1 MRDGRGRHVGA
12 RCTASAKCGN
22 GRNGA
27 HMKLRRLYEE
37 VIAHGIAADPRG
49 RSRVEKELARVKKD
63 YDELPDEKKKRFD
76 TELLTN
82 PYSDSRILFGDDDDE
97 IGAVLV
103 GIDMEVGEVVLADR
117 LREKG
122 TQVDL
127 VWAHHPEGKGLA
139 ALGGVLA
146 MQADI
151 LSGFGVPISAAEGLL
166 EPRIKEV
173 ERRVMPANHMRAVDA
188 ARLLDIP
195 MICTHTPADNCV
207 AGYLQDLFDEK
218 KPETVDDVICVL
230 RDIPEYAEAELAGS
244 GLKVVA
250 GSEKRR
256 CGRVFVDMTGGTSGS
271 EKAFERLANTSDIGT
286 MVVMHIPEKHLEEAA
301 KNHINVVIAGHMASD
316 TLGMNLL
323 LDAVERKGGEKFTV
337 IECSG
342 FRRYE
347 H

>member
-1 MRDGRGRHVGA
+1 
-12 RCTASAKCGN
+12 
-22 GRNGA
+22 
-27 HMKLRRLYEE
+27 MKLRTLYEA
-37 VIAHGIAADPRG
+37 VIEHGMTADPRG
-49 RSRVEKELARVKKD
+49 ASRVRKLLEKTKKD
-63 YDELPDEKKKRFD
+63 HDALSDEKKRRFD
-76 TELLTN
+76 AERLTN
-82 PYSDSRILFGDDDDE
+82 PYSDTRILHGDDSAE
-97 IGAVLV
+97 VKTAIV
-103 GIDMEVGEVVLADR
+103 GIDMEVGEIVLADR

-122 TQVDL
+122 TDIDL
-127 VWAHHPEGKGLA
+127 VWAHHPEGRGLA
-139 ALGGVLA
+139 GLGGVMA

-151 LSGFGVPISAAEGLL
+151 LSGFGVPINIAEGLL

-207 AGYLQDLFDEK
+207 AGHLQKLFDDK
-218 KPETVDDVICVL
+218 KPETVEDVICVL
-230 RDIPEYAEAELAGS
+230 REIPEYADAEIAGS

-256 CGRVFVDMTGGTSGS
+256 SGRVFVDMTGGTSGS
-271 EKAFERLANTSDIGT
+271 EKTFERLANTSDIGT
-286 MVVMHIPEKHLEEAA
+286 MVVMHIPEKHLEEAN
-301 KNHINVVIAGHMASD
+301 KHHINVVIAGHMASD

-323 LDAVERKGGEKFTV
+323 LDAVEKAGSEKLNV

>member
-1 MRDGRGRHVGA
+1 
-12 RCTASAKCGN
+12 
-22 GRNGA
+22 
-27 HMKLRRLYEE
+27 MKLRELFDA
-37 VIAHGIAADPRG
+37 VTAHGVSVDPRG
-49 RSRVEKELARVKKD
+49 TTRVDKVLEMAKKD
-63 YDELPDEKKKRFD
+63 YEKLDDEKKARYD
-76 TELLTN
+76 TERLTN
-82 PYSDSRILFGDDDDE
+82 PYSDSRILYGDGDVDIE
-97 IGAVLV
+97 NVIV
-103 GIDMEVGEVVLADR
+103 GIDMEVGEVVLTDR

-122 TQVDL
+122 ESVDL
-127 VWAHHPEGKGLA
+127 IWAHHPEGEGLA
-139 ALGGVLA
+139 NLGGVMA

-151 LSGFGVPISAAEGLL
+151 LSGFGVPINIAEGLL

-173 ERRVMPANHMRAVDA
+173 ERRVMPGNHMRAVDA

-207 AGYLQDLFDEK
+207 AGYLQDLFDRK
-218 KPETVDDVICVL
+218 TPETVDDVICVL
-230 RDIPEYAEAELAGS
+230 REIPEYAEAELAGS

-256 CGRVFVDMTGGTSGS
+256 SGRVFVDMTGGTSGS
-271 EKAFERLANTSDIGT
+271 EKTFERLANTSDIGT
-286 MVVMHIPEKHLEEAA
+286 MVVMHIPEKHLEEAN
-301 KNHINVVIAGHMASD
+301 KHHINVVIAGHMASD

-323 LDAVERKGGEKFTV
+323 LDAVEKAGQQKFSV